1 MIHSK
6 SKRLASVVVVLFSL
20 VFTQPSYAVAS
31 MGRSALFAIGGMGI
45 LSGLLV
51 SLLNSNDDSPGA
63 ANPKAQ
69 EEGSNSDSPGAANPK
84 AQEEGA
90 ITAGGVSF
98 TDPGSASLVITH
110 SSGTSTVTV
119 TDIVLDA
126 SIQGVTKGV
135 IPDSCKNLSDT
146 NPTCSIPLNATVDAY
161 GSGQAT
167 ITYSGGG
174 GTKTTTATV
183 SVAPAVLK
191 LYSGDP
197 SGGTEITENY
207 ILSVI
212 PGPSVSINFYY
223 KNIGNFSWK
232 NPSVKWYD
240 DFDTPNEYVVL
251 QPDKGTNPCNNLAS
265 VAANGGTC
273 TFALDYQKQH
283 PGDWGTIQPT
293 GANLGILLLRNIISG
308 GGLSVAINNDD
319 SDYHLGYRSVRVTNG
334 YTVPGKTGTINIT
347 NILVQDGS
355 PATGG
360 GNVAS
365 TLTNDGVVKKCDLRS
380 KAEAT
385 DCDGYNN
392 MTNACPSS
400 GILNSGESC
409 LVWFKANEKY
419 TANTSGKTVGD
430 VIPLQT
436 YDVNNGRIRVEVEGT
451 FTIGTA
457 ASKPLLD
464 YERISIFNATY
475 SNNLYAG
482 GDFAKL
488 YGNNILNGMAKWDGN
503 NWTPLWSPSAFGVT
517 GAGATVKA
525 LATSK
530 GDLYVGGSFTTAGG
544 ISASNIARWNGQA
557 WSALGTGVS
566 GGTSPAVY
574 ALTTDSSGN
583 LYVGGS
589 FSTASGIP
597 NTVNVAMWDLNNT
610 AGGWSAL
617 GEGLSSSS
625 VGTLTFWNGT
635 LVAGSMNGAFG
646 ESLPIIGFTIGGDT
660 WQAVT
665 DPIVGVCHSLASLG
679 TYLFAEMSGDVF
691 YIAALGASWQS
702 FNNPF
707 IKGIIA
713 INPYYKDTGSDI
725 SVVARMVD
733 YMGNSL
739 LDCTLNPST
748 PGSSICIEVSALQ
761 WRVPQSL
768 AFAGGNLYASYNNL
782 SSTNSTGI
790 YQGNSTATPML
801 LPGELNNNDT
811 ASVYAMQSAPSLNI
825 TNYYPNSAT
834 YTPGDY

>member
-6 SKRLASVVVVLFSL
+6 SKRLASVVVVLFCL

-63 ANPKAQ
+63 ANPKDQ
-69 EEGSNSDSPGAANPK
+69 EEGT
-84 AQEEGA
+84 
-90 ITAGGVSF
+90 ITVGGVSF

-183 SVAPAVLK
+183 SVAPTVLK

-197 SGGTEITENY
+197 DSGTEITGDH
-207 ILSVI
+207 ILSVS

-223 KNIGNFSWK
+223 KNIGNFNWK

-240 DFDTPNEYVVL
+240 DFDAPDEYVVL
-251 QPDKGTNPCNNLAS
+251 QPAGGTKPCNSLAS
-265 VAANGGTC
+265 VDANGGTC
-273 TFALDYQKQH
+273 TFSLNYKEQH
-283 PGDWGTIQPT
+283 PGDWGTIQPVGT
-293 GANLGILLLRNIISG
+293 NLGALLLRNIISG
-308 GGLSVAINNDD
+308 GGLSVAINNNE

-334 YTVPGKTGTINIT
+334 YTVPGKTGTVNIT
-347 NILVQDGS
+347 DILVQDGLT
-355 PATGG
+355 AAGG
-360 GNVAS
+360 GTVTS
-365 TLTNDGVVKKCDLRS
+365 TLTDDGVVKKCDLKKS
-380 KAEAT
+380 ATNAT

-392 MTNACPSS
+392 MPNTCPLS
-400 GILNSGESC
+400 GTLNSGDSC

-436 YDVNNGRIRVEVEGT
+436 YDVTNGRIRVEVQGT
-451 FTIGTA
+451 VAIINTNFLQPLTA
-457 ASKPLLD
+457 

-482 GDFAKL
+482 GDFTKL
-488 YGNNILNGMAKWDGN
+488 YGNNILNGIAKWDGN
-503 NWTPLWSPSAFGVT
+503 NWTPLWSPNAIGIT
-517 GAGATVKA
+517 GAGATLKA
-525 LATSK
+525 LATLK

-544 ISASNIARWNGQA
+544 VSASNIARWNGQA

-589 FSTASGIP
+589 FSTAGEIP
-597 NTVNVAMWDLNNT
+597 NTVNIAQWNQKNT
-610 AGGWSAL
+610 GSWSAL
-617 GEGLSSSS
+617 GGGLGMSP
-625 VGTLTFWNGT
+625 VGTLTFWKGM
-635 LVAGSMNGAFG
+635 LVAGALYGSSGDFG
-646 ESLPIIGFTIGGDT
+646 NNLLIIGFTDGAWQEVTPSPGGH
-660 WQAVT
+660 
-665 DPIVGVCHSLASLG
+665 PYSLASKG
-679 TYLFAEMSGDVF
+679 TYLFAGITSGTPMAGVF
-691 YIAALGASWQS
+691 YTTVPEENWLSPGSFPPGPVFNPIA
-702 FNNPF
+702 
-707 IKGIIA
+707 A
-713 INPYYKDTGSDI
+713 INPYYKGTGGSSDI
-725 SVVARMVD
+725 SVVVRATS
-733 YMGNSL
+733 GFHESL
-739 LDCTLNPST
+739 LCTLNPST
-748 PGSSICIEVSALQ
+748 TDSLSCIDVNALSN
-761 WRVPQSL
+761 RFPQSL
-768 AFAGGNLYASYNNL
+768 AFAGGNIYTSYNNL
-782 SSTNSTGI
+782 SDTNSTGI
-790 YQGNSTATPML
+790 YQDNSTNTPTL

-811 ASVYAMQSAPSLNI
+811 KSVYAMQSAPSLNI